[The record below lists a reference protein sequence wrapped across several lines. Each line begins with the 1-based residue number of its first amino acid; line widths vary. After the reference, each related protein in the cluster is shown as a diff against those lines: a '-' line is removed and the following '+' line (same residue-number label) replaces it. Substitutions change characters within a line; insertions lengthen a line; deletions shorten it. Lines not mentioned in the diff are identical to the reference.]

1 MWLYLETVRGVL
13 KYTISRKREEEAISV
28 SSLGKAR
35 RKDGANKRNPIWTF
49 PKSQINNEKQLL
61 PANICA
67 LYKV

>member
-1 MWLYLETVRGVL
+1 MALFRDSERIL

-35 RKDGANKRNPIWTF
+35 RKDGANKRNPIWIF
-49 PKSQINNEKQLL
+49 LSQINNEKQLL